1 MRLHSLTMTAFGPYA
16 GVEHIDL
23 DRLTGSGLFLLE
35 GPTGAGKSTVLDAIT
50 FALYGRTAAGA
61 SSADRLHSHFAP
73 SGLRPEVVLVLSIAG
88 ERLRLTRSP
97 EHRRAKKR
105 GEGFTTEAM
114 RVHLERHSDDAWQSL
129 SSNKA
134 EVAELIHDRIG
145 LSADQFTQVVLLP
158 QGEFATFLRA
168 KDDERRSLL
177 TRIFGTQLYDH
188 VTAELDR
195 RRTEASRARA
205 AADDAV
211 TAAVAAG
218 AEAAGLAGESAEVLL
233 GVEPQDLPAVLDDLS
248 AALAAGLADADAAVT
263 LSDADLRTAVEARTE
278 MHARAELTASYSAA
292 LAAQAAHAASRSEHD
307 SRVEQRRRALAA
319 APVVALLGPLDDA
332 LGTADA
338 AERAFVALLVDT
350 DPELLPT
357 DTVTPDSA
365 TADAFDARAL
375 QVERTAAELEHLV
388 ALESALALRRDEA
401 ESLLAVSAAAEA
413 TVASLRELERSLP
426 VQLAAARTA
435 LTEATTRAGR
445 VEPARATL
453 ASLTASY
460 DASVRLTALEPEIAS
475 AAALLDAAH
484 DHRRTLV
491 DEHQTLQQ
499 RRLDG
504 MAAELAGRLRDGEP
518 CDVCGALDH
527 PRPARPAV
535 DAADEA
541 AVAAAL
547 ARRQAAEQDAERCT
561 AKHAVLVNLRTDL
574 AARSDGATV
583 DTLALQRDDALARLA
598 ECETAAA
605 SLPELTATVGAL
617 AAESDQLA
625 AALREATGIAAD
637 AKAAAQSARVQ
648 VEADDKALVTERGAH
663 PGVAER
669 QVALQA
675 DARRLRRL
683 ASAARDVV
691 RAQVAVDA
699 AGARLDSAI
708 ATVAVL
714 GLGDVDTVRGAARSS
729 EALADLDREISAWE
743 AARAALDAASSDP
756 RFAGLHPDETEV
768 LEQWLAEAVATHTR
782 ADVAHTTAT
791 QHRTHAALRAER
803 FAARRADVTRA
814 LATRAATHA
823 STASVIRLAGLA
835 KGVSGHLRMPL
846 TTYVLRRWFDQV
858 VAAANLRLATMSH
871 GRFELLRTE
880 DAERRGDRTGLSL
893 AVLDNHSGEARSP
906 SSLSGGETFY
916 TSLALALG
924 LADVV
929 RAEAGGVDLDTLFI
943 DEGFGTLDAET
954 LDQVMAVIDDLRDN
968 GRAVGIVSHVT
979 DLKDR
984 IPERLEVRA
993 VEGGGSTTRVVA

>member
-1 MRLHSLTMTAFGPYA
+1 MRLHALTMTAFGPYA
-16 GVEHIDL
+16 GVEQIDL

-50 FALYGRTAAGA
+50 FALYGRTTAGA

-73 SGLRPEVVLVLSIAG
+73 SGLRPEVVLELSIAG

-114 RVHLERHSDDAWQSL
+114 RVHLERYVSGAWQSL

-168 KDDERRSLL
+168 KDDERRALL

-195 RRTEASRARA
+195 RRTEATRART

-211 TAAVAAG
+211 TAAVAAA

-233 GVEPQDLPAVLDDLS
+233 GVEPHALPAVLDDLS
-248 AALAAGLADADAAVT
+248 AALASGLADADAAVT
-263 LSDADLRTAVEARTE
+263 LSDATLSAAVEARTE
-278 MHARAELTASYSAA
+278 MHARAELTASFSAA
-292 LAAQAAHAASRSEHD
+292 LAAQAAHAASRSD
-307 SRVEQRRRALAA
+307 YDGRVAQRRLALAA
-319 APVVALLGPLDDA
+319 APVAALLSPLDDA
-332 LGTADA
+332 MAAADT
-338 AERAFVALLVDT
+338 AERAFVDLLAET
-350 DPELLPT
+350 DPELLPSGV
-357 DTVTPDSA
+357 VTPDA
-365 TADAFDARAL
+365 PTADAFDARAL

-388 ALESALALRRDEA
+388 ALESALALKRDEA
-401 ESLLAVSAAAEA
+401 ESLLAMAVNADA
-413 TVASLRELERSLP
+413 TVSSLRKLERSLP
-426 VQLAAARTA
+426 GRLGAARTT
-435 LTEATTRAGR
+435 LTEATTLASG
-445 VEPARATL
+445 VDPAREAL
-453 ASLTASY
+453 SSVTAAH
-460 DASVRLTALEPEIAS
+460 DAAVRLVALDPEIGS
-475 AAALLDAAH
+475 AAALLESAH
-484 DHRRTLV
+484 EYRRALV

-504 MAAELAGRLRDGEP
+504 MAAELAGRLRSGEP

-527 PRPARPAV
+527 PRPARPAADAV
-535 DAADEA
+535 DAT

-547 ARRQAAEQDAERCT
+547 ARRTVAEQEAERLT
-561 AKHAVLVNLRTDL
+561 AQHAELMTVRTDL

-583 DTLALQRDDALARLA
+583 DALASRRAVALARLA
-598 ECETAAA
+598 ECEAAAA
-605 SLPELTATVGAL
+605 SLPTLSATVSAL
-617 AAESDQLA
+617 AAESDQLT
-625 AALREATGIAAD
+625 AALLEATGIAAD
-637 AKAAAQSARVQ
+637 AKAGAQAARLQ
-648 VEADDKALVTERGAH
+648 VDADDKALVTERGAH
-663 PGVAER
+663 PSVAER
-669 QVALQA
+669 QLVLQTN
-675 DARRLRRL
+675 ARRLRGL
-683 ASAARDVV
+683 AVAARDVV
-691 RAQVAVDA
+691 RAMTAVDEA
-699 AGARLDSAI
+699 RARLDSAI

-714 GLGDVDTVRGAARSS
+714 GLDDVAGVRAAARTR
-729 EALADLDREISAWE
+729 EALADLDHEISAWE
-743 AARAALDAASSDP
+743 TTRAALDAAAGDA
-756 RFAGLHPDETEV
+756 RFAGLDPGETEV
-768 LEQWLAEAVATHTR
+768 LEQWLAEAVAAHAR
-782 ADVAHTTAT
+782 ADVAHTTAA
-791 QHRTHAALRAER
+791 QQRAHAALRAER
-803 FAARRADVTRA
+803 FAARRADLARA
-814 LATRAATHA
+814 LAGRASTHA
-823 STASVIRLAGLA
+823 STASVVRLAGLA

-993 VEGGGSTTRVVA
+993 VEGGGSTTHVVA